1 MNSRIIPLM
10 PYASQLRVVVHGV
23 VSPWPKPGKSQGRCR
38 LVDNR
43 RGIWAHRW
51 DSAGYTP
58 PVRGP

>member
-1 MNSRIIPLM
+1 MGFQIVPLI
-10 PYASQLRVVVHGV
+10 PYASQLHVVVQGV
-23 VSPWPKPGKSQGRCR
+23 VSPLPKPGQSQGGCR
-38 LVDNR
+38 LIDNR